1 MFKQPFIM
9 ATKQKSDDI
18 ITIAKE
24 EYEALL
30 HTAKVTSEY
39 LSGNSE
45 SFDSA
50 EDLIANLKS
59 I

>member
-1 MFKQPFIM
+1 MT
-9 ATKQKSDDI
+9 TKQKSDDI

-45 SFDSA
+45 SFDSV
-50 EDLIANLKS
+50 EDLIASLKS